1 MTQLFSEHAFRAN
14 LTQMQAPWM
23 AMTNS
28 SMKPVVDAMNFWNS
42 TLFSAASALNARCL
56 SFLERRG
63 RAEIQLGQE
72 IASCKSPAEAWPLL
86 LNFWSTAADDYRN
99 QLQKVV
105 NHWTDVADA
114 GLTSLSSCTN
124 ERALTEPRR
133 LAA

>member
-1 MTQLFSEHAFRAN
+1 MTQLFSEQAFRAN
-14 LTQMQAPWM
+14 LSQIQAPWM

-42 TLFSAASALNARCL
+42 TVFSTASALNAECL
-56 SFLERRG
+56 SFLEKRG
-63 RAEIQLGQE
+63 RAEIKFGQE

-86 LNFWSTAADDYRN
+86 VNFWSTAADDYRN
-99 QLQKVV
+99 QAQKVV

-114 GLTSLSSCTN
+114 SLTSFSSCTS
-124 ERALTEPRR
+124 ECAIAEPRR